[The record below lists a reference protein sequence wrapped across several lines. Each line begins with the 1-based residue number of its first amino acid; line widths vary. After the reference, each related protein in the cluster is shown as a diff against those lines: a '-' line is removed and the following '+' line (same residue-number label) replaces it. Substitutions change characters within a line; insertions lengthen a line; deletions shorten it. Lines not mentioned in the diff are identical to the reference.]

1 MTTSRA
7 VSTVT
12 RRVVT
17 SMRTRSRMITSRD
30 VVTATMK
37 GKVRMVATGT
47 ATTGMESSSIMMV
60 TIRND
65 KTTTT
70 CGDLSHRYVLGP

>member
-7 VSTVT
+7 ISTVT

>member
-1 MTTSRA
+1 
-7 VSTVT
+7 
-12 RRVVT
+12 
-17 SMRTRSRMITSRD
+17 MITSRD

-47 ATTGMESSSIMMV
+47 ATMGMESSSIMMV